1 MTVDVTLKKNFRPG
15 MVVDIETE
23 EDKARDTV
31 TRGVIAQILSKGNQP
46 KGVKVQLTTGEVG
59 RVYGLPSKEEIRMEN
74 FKFYNQFFFLPK
86 MYSIWN
92 KTERKY
98 LILDYP
104 TQRGTV
110 EKTAFLFEEKKGAED
125 LLQLLQ
131 LSPKVYMVKEINR
144 KKPISENF
152 KTLEVDVYRLNRD
165 RKLTYERLNELEH
178 YFKNMR

>member
-1 MTVDVTLKKNFRPG
+1 MTIDVTVKKNFRPG

-23 EDKARDTV
+23 EDKVRDTV
-31 TRGVIAQILSKGNQP
+31 TRGVIAQVLSKGNQT
-46 KGVKVQLTTGEVG
+46 KGIKVQLTTGETG
-59 RVYGLPSKEEIRMEN
+59 RVYGLPTKEEIRMEN

-86 MYSIWN
+86 MFSIWN
-92 KTERKY
+92 KIERKY

-104 TQRGTV
+104 NQRGAV
-110 EKTAFLFEEKKGAED
+110 EKTAFLFEDKKEAED
-125 LLQLLQ
+125 LLHLLQ
-131 LSPKVYMVKEINR
+131 LSQKEYMVKEINR
-144 KKPISENF
+144 RKPISENF